1 MAKGALDGLRVVE
14 LGNFLAA
21 PYCTMILA
29 DLGAEVIKIEPPGMG
44 DSGRKTPPFVNGESA
59 GFMSVNRNKL
69 GVTTNLKTEA
79 GVEIARRL
87 AASSDVLVE
96 NLRLRTLAGFGLGY
110 EDLSKLNQ
118 ELVYCSCSGFG
129 QEGSHRD
136 RAGLDLIG
144 QGMSGIISVTG
155 EPGGAP
161 MRPGIPVVDLMTA
174 TFAACSI
181 LAALRARSIS
191 GKGQYIDIDL
201 FSTGLAAS
209 PWETAQYLA
218 TGEIPGPLGSAHRIL
233 APYQVFAASDGHFT
247 VGVVSQRLWLKF
259 CRIAGLEYLVD
270 DPRFADNAARKS
282 PRVGTGRNNRCGD
295 PKAPSGGLACRVR
308 GGRNS
313 GRPDQRLR
321 PGARRSAGGGQ
332 PAGPRGR
339 FAGIRPPEGSRAA
352 VPTVGDAG
360 ERSKCGT
367 GPWRA
372 QRRGARV
379 DRLSAGGDRRAAPAG
394 RDLRFLGCRIGG

>member
-29 DLGAEVIKIEPPGMG
+29 DFGAEVIKIEPPGMG

-69 GVTTNLKTEA
+69 GVTTNLKTVA

-96 NLRLRTLAGFGLGY
+96 NLRLGTLAGFGLGY

-118 ELVYCSCSGFG
+118 GLVYCSCSGFG

-181 LAALRARSIS
+181 LAALRARSAS

-259 CRIAGLEYLVD
+259 CRIAGLEYLIE
-270 DPRFADNAARKS
+270 DPRFADNAARKTHES
-282 PRVGTGRNNRCGD
+282 E
-295 PKAPSGGLACRVR
+295 LAGIIDAVTRK
-308 GGRNS
+308 
-313 GRPDQRLR
+313 RPLEDWL
-321 PGARRSAGGGQ
+321 ADFEEAGI
-332 PAGPRGR
+332 PAGPINDYGRALADPQVEGEPAGAGGR
-339 FAGIRPPEGSRAA
+339 FAGIRPAEGSRAA
-352 VPTVGDAG
+352 VPAVGDAG
-360 ERSKCGT
+360 ERSKCGA

-372 QRRGARV
+372 QRRGADV
-379 DRLSAGGDRRAAPAG
+379 DR
-394 RDLRFLGCRIGG
+394 I